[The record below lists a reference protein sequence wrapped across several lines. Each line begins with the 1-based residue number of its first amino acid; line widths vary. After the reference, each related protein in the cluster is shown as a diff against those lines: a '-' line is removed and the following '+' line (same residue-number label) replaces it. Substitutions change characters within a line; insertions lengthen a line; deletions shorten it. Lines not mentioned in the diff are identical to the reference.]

1 MLGVLTLPGGRVLAL
16 PNWDRPRLYV
26 SARSAR
32 QRWEGSALYP
42 ASRPSARLYR
52 FFLRTKALF
61 GGAGGRV
68 IPRTAAPLRPFVEDV
83 IPGAEWVAIIV
94 GTPGPTQKFTV
105 AIWDEAG
112 SLAGFLKYG
121 ETPRAQFRI
130 RNEFGNLS
138 VLPMGVAPRALKLG
152 ALGGG
157 LAVLMT
163 PVGGRHI
170 SPRLPP
176 PEDVLTYLETLPAKE
191 SPVAPAEHPWIKSLM
206 TRTPREDIL
215 IARCVEV
222 LSRRKW
228 RIVHHHGD
236 FAPWNLLRIGKGKL
250 AAVDWEFASA
260 EGFPYVDL
268 AHYIIQVGALMYRWR
283 AGKVLSWG
291 VRYLSNPTIIG
302 LSQAEATAIV
312 QLAAW
317 DSYHQALDDQYS
329 PDTPLQSLRRALWTI
344 AA

>member
-1 MLGVLTLPGGRVLAL
+1 MGGKRPVPSFPAECSPIPVL
-16 PNWDRPRLYV
+16 
-26 SARSAR
+26 
-32 QRWEGSALYP
+32 P
-42 ASRPSARLYR
+42 ADESPLWRG
-52 FFLRTKALF
+52 
-61 GGAGGRV
+61 GGAG
-68 IPRTAAPLRPFVEDV
+68 PFAA
-83 IPGAEWVAIIV
+83 G
-94 GTPGPTQKFTV
+94 GPPTNGCSGG
-105 AIWDEAG
+105 G
-112 SLAGFLKYG
+112 S
-121 ETPRAQFRI
+121 
-130 RNEFGNLS
+130 
-138 VLPMGVAPRALKLG
+138 LG

-163 PVGGRHI
+163 PVGGRQI

-312 QLAAW
+312 Q
-317 DSYHQALDDQYS
+317 
-329 PDTPLQSLRRALWTI
+329 
-344 AA
+344 